1 MGELMKILRCSI
13 VLFLLAAVVHAE
25 PLPFRQAVE
34 LAAKRSNL
42 MSATE
47 QARAHD
53 AYLAAARM
61 YIPQLTVGSG
71 LAKTFGY
78 PLSIEGSAPSVV
90 SVNAT
95 SYLVNPAGREFVR
108 AAHMEWNAS
117 ALSAEDRRQQAILET
132 SVTYS
137 QLDRMVAALHL
148 LHQQEQEAQRA
159 EQIASER
166 VQAGVEAEIEVTRA
180 KLASARVRM
189 SIAQIEGNVDA
200 LRNLLAQ
207 QTGLPV
213 AGIETVTESIP
224 QLPEVSQRDDL
235 AAKSAS
241 SSLAVKLA
249 FAQAD
254 AKLFRARGEHKALWP
269 AIDFVGQ
276 YGLFA
281 KFNNYTQFFPAGTF
295 QYNNGVVGVAIRFPF
310 FNMAQK
316 ARAAAADA
324 EAVQA
329 RHDAETAKT
338 KVSNETRKLQ
348 HQVAEL
354 AAAREVAR
362 LEYQLARAD
371 VDAMQT
377 KVQGG
382 TATLRDEAHA
392 RLAEGEKYTAYL
404 DASYQI
410 EQAQMQL
417 LRSTGELEKW
427 ALAQK

>member
-1 MGELMKILRCSI
+1 MTIVRCSI
-13 VLFLLAAVVHAE
+13 VLCVLAVSLHGE

-34 LAAKRSNL
+34 LAARRSTVI
-42 MSATE
+42 SASE

-53 AYLAAARM
+53 AYLAAARL
-61 YIPQLTVGSG
+61 YIPQITVGSG
-71 LAKTFGY
+71 LAKTYGY

-95 SYLVNPAGREFVR
+95 GYLINPSQRDVVR
-108 AAHMEWNAS
+108 AAHAEWDAT
-117 ALSAEDRRQQAILET
+117 ALSAEDKRQQAILET
-132 SVTYS
+132 SVTYT
-137 QLDRMVAALHL
+137 QLDRLVTALNL
-148 LHQQEQEAQRA
+148 LHQQAQEAQRA

-166 VQAGVEAEIEVTRA
+166 VQAGVEAEVELTRA

-189 SIAQIEGNVDA
+189 TIAQIEGNVDA

-207 QTGLPV
+207 QTGLP
-213 AGIETVTESIP
+213 AARIETVTESIP
-224 QLPEVSQRDDL
+224 QLPEVNQSEDL
-235 AAKSAS
+235 ATKSAS
-241 SSLAVKLA
+241 ANPAVKLA

-254 AKLFRARGEHKALWP
+254 AKLLRARGEHRALWP
-269 AIDFVGQ
+269 AVDFVSQ

-281 KFNNYTQFFPAGTF
+281 KFNNYTQYFPMNTF
-295 QYNNGVVGVAIRFPF
+295 QYNNLVVGVAIRFPF
-310 FNMAQK
+310 FNMSQK
-316 ARAAAADA
+316 ARAAEADV

-329 RHDAETAKT
+329 RHDAEEAKR

-348 HQVAEL
+348 HQVTEL

-371 VDAMQT
+371 VDAVQT

-382 TATLRDEAHA
+382 TATLREEANAH
-392 RLAEGEKYTAYL
+392 LAEGQKYTAFL
-404 DASYQI
+404 DASYLV

-427 ALAQK
+427 ALAQQ